1 MIVLKNTGGMLCAK
15 TSSMLPICNM
25 LYKNGPGLDVE
36 CHNDAAEAKSPLNIW
51 CDGMTE
57 YQDGV
62 RLNERA
68 GLIEVTVPQ
77 MPRISLDHIPG
88 P

>member
-1 MIVLKNTGGMLCAK
+1 
-15 TSSMLPICNM
+15 
-25 LYKNGPGLDVE
+25 
-36 CHNDAAEAKSPLNIW
+36 
-51 CDGMTE
+51 MTE
-57 YQDGV
+57 YQLGV